1 MFDKFFYVSLFLI
14 ISFQS
19 AAVKAQSILIPQP
32 AFQKIGS
39 GTFSFSSTVHLSYPE
54 IISGSIDIFKSEMKA
69 RYGLKFDESK
79 EKNMAHE
86 KAIVCILNR
95 ADKENTVYTLTA
107 TEKNITI
114 QGNETGIF
122 YGLQS
127 LLFLLPPQKENPWI
141 QVQTIIDSAQ
151 FEYRGLHLDV
161 SRHFRSSNYIKKYLD
176 LMAMHKLNR
185 FHWHLTDDQGWRIEI
200 KKYPKLTET
209 GSRRN
214 QTLVGPY
221 GSEIYDSKIH
231 EGFYTQEE
239 IREIV
244 KYANERKITIIPEI
258 EMPGH
263 SSAALSAY
271 PFLGCTK
278 GPYQVMETWGVSDE
292 VICAGNDSSYRF
304 LEDVIEE
311 VVGLF
316 PGKYIHIG
324 GDECPKTRWKS
335 CNKCQ
340 NKIREMQL
348 KDEHELQSHFVKRM
362 EKYINSK
369 NRVLVGWDEIL
380 EGGLAPNAIV
390 MSWRG
395 ESGGIEAA
403 KLNHEVIMTPGKPL
417 YFDHTQSMH
426 EDSVTQ
432 GGYNSLEMVYQY
444 NPIPTELNDEQAKF
458 ILGAQAN
465 MWTEYM
471 NNEKKLEY
479 MLLPRLSAL
488 SEALWTSKANKNW
501 EDFQKKIPGL
511 FLKFDFLQLN
521 YSRAYYDLEPAIT
534 SDENGHLFWSLKSRF
549 PDANIFVESP
559 NQKSEILYKK
569 PIPINQ
575 LGNYSAFLKTK
586 NGKLLSSPLAQ
597 DFFLHK
603 ASGRKCTLSPLPDY
617 RYPGNGP
624 QTLVDGVI
632 NETGLS
638 ASSRFLGYWGQDV
651 TITLDLGKETA
662 FEQIKARFFEQP
674 ASWIYAPEN
683 ATVSL
688 GNDLSQM
695 KKWEGNPTKS
705 GNRHINYL
713 FQGKNYARFIQIKV
727 KCAGKIPPN
736 NPGEGNMAWLFMDEV
751 IVE

>member
-1 MFDKFFYVSLFLI
+1 MFDKFFYAITFLFVF
-14 ISFQS
+14 FQS
-19 AAVKAQSILIPQP
+19 ATVKAQSHLIPQP
-32 AFQKIGS
+32 AFQKLEPGA
-39 GTFSFSSTVHLSYPE
+39 FSFSSNIHLSYPS
-54 IISGSIDIFKSEMKA
+54 IISRSIEIFKSEMES
-69 RYGLKFDESK
+69 RYGFKFDESK
-79 EKNMAHE
+79 EKNIAHE
-86 KAIVCILNR
+86 KSIVCKLNR
-95 ADKENTVYTLTA
+95 SEKEKPVYNLVA

-127 LLFLLPPQKENPWI
+127 LLFLLPPQKDNPWI

-161 SRHFRSSNYIKKYLD
+161 SRHFRSPNYIKKYLD

-221 GSEIYDSKIH
+221 GCGIYDGTIH
-231 EGFYTQEE
+231 QGFYTQKE
-239 IREIV
+239 IKEIV
-244 KYANERKITIIPEI
+244 SYANERKITIIPEI

-263 SSAALSAY
+263 SSAALNAY

-311 VVGLF
+311 VIGLF

-335 CNKCQ
+335 CKNCQ
-340 NKIREMQL
+340 NKIKEMHL
-348 KDEHELQSHFVKRM
+348 KDEHELQSYFVKSM
-362 EKYINSK
+362 EEFINSK
-369 NRVLVGWDEIL
+369 KRTLIGWDEIL

-432 GGYNSLEMVYQY
+432 GGYNSLEMVYHY
-444 NPIPTELNDEQAKF
+444 NPIPKELNKKQSKF

-471 NNEKKLEY
+471 NNESKLEY
-479 MLLPRLSAL
+479 MLFPRLSAL
-488 SEALWTSKANKNW
+488 SEALWTSDANKNW
-501 EDFQKKIPGL
+501 DVFQTKIPGL
-511 FLKFDFLQLN
+511 FLKFDFLHLN
-521 YSRAYYDLEPAIT
+521 YSKAYYDLEPTI
-534 SDENGHLFWSLKSRF
+534 SSEENGNLFWSLKSRF
-549 PDANIFVESP
+549 PDANIFVEYP
-559 NQKSEILYKK
+559 KQKNEVLYTTPIQVNQS
-569 PIPINQ
+569 
-575 LGNYSAFLKTK
+575 GNYSAFLKTK
-586 NGKLLSSPLAQ
+586 NGKSLSSPLTQ
-597 DFFLHK
+597 DFLLHK
-603 ASGRKCTLSPLPDY
+603 ASGRKCILSPLPDY
-617 RYPGNGP
+617 RYPGHGP

-638 ASSRFLGYWGQDV
+638 SSSRFLGYWGQDV

-662 FEQIKARFFEQP
+662 FERITPRFFEQP

-683 ATVSL
+683 VSISM

-695 KKWEGNPTKS
+695 KKWEVNPTKS

-713 FQGKNYARFIQIKV
+713 FQGKFYTRFIQISV

-736 NPGEGNMAWLFMDEV
+736 NPGEGNLAWLFMDEV